1 VGDIYDNTTGAE
13 AWKTILVSGLGK
25 GGQGYFALDITDPA
39 NPKALWELKLGAC
52 YGGTPQNTDCHL
64 GYSYG
69 QPIITKLGGSGS
81 DAGTWVVLV
90 TSGLNNV
97 PPYSPAG
104 DGKGYLYVL
113 NAANGQIMY
122 RISTGVGSTTQP
134 SGLKEINTYVTNG
147 TIDNTVE
154 RVYGADMLGNVWR
167 FDVNGTLADA
177 TADPAETS
185 TSARDAVAI
194 AKALDEN
201 GVAQPISSRPLIAEY
216 NSRTLIL
223 IGTGRLIGVTDLTDT
238 QTQSFYS
245 FADTLANSTIYSNLR
260 NQLKPLALTA
270 NGAGTER
277 TVACAGTDAQCAAT
291 QGWYLDLP
299 DPGERVNVNPLITRG
314 TVAFTSN
321 VPDSST
327 CSTGGYAWINF
338 LDVLTGLAPSTS
350 PGGIASNRLG
360 NALNVG
366 LGAIRIGNTMRFLA
380 RDSSGAGSG
389 GVIPGSQPA
398 PAGRRIS
405 WREITAR

>member
-1 VGDIYDNTTGAE
+1 
-13 AWKTILVSGLGK
+13 
-25 GGQGYFALDITDPA
+25 
-39 NPKALWELKLGAC
+39 
-52 YGGTPQNTDCHL
+52 
-64 GYSYG
+64 
-69 QPIITKLGGSGS
+69 
-81 DAGTWVVLV
+81 
-90 TSGLNNV
+90 
-97 PPYSPAG
+97 
-104 DGKGYLYVL
+104 
-113 NAANGQIMY
+113 
-122 RISTGVGSTTQP
+122 
-134 SGLKEINTYVTNG
+134 LKEINTYVTNG